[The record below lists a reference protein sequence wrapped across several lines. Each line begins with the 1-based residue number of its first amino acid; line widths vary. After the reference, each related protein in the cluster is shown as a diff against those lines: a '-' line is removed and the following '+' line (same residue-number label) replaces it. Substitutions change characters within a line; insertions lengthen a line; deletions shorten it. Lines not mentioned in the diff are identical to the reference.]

1 MKKTS
6 INWLKVRIFLSFS
19 LFLLSF
25 VLIFLRVVQLQ
36 VIEKESLQGL
46 AERQHQRII
55 ELLPTR
61 GDIYDQNLGVLAK
74 STEIESLFAHPRQ
87 ITNAAAVAKKL
98 APILEVKKSTIQKK
112 LKSRKPFV
120 WLQRKLP
127 PDKAGRI
134 RGFGYS
140 GLGFLKENK
149 RYYPNLSLAA
159 NLLGLVGVDSQG
171 LEGLELQYDRYLK
184 GQPKWLVLELDAR
197 GREII
202 TETPISPV
210 DLPSHSLV
218 LTIDRHLQ
226 YIVKSALTQTITET
240 RARAGMIVV
249 MDPPTGRILAMESR
263 PSFNPN
269 LLKNYDPNSIRN
281 RTIADVF
288 EPGSIFKIFLLAAAL
303 EEGVVKRNDIF
314 FGYNGAYQ
322 IGKEIIHD
330 HKKYGWLTLQKVIK
344 FSSNIGASQIGLKVG
359 ARKLDRHIR
368 NFGFGDR
375 TGIDLPGEVKGIVR
389 AADTLSQVGIANTA
403 FGQGISVT
411 AVQLVSALSAIANG
425 GLLMRPYIVDRII
438 DQKGH
443 IVKSF
448 HPEYRRRVI
457 SPETSAEVIRIMK
470 EVVEP
475 GGTGTEAAIPG
486 YDVAGKTGTAQKID
500 PFLKIYSSDR
510 YVSSFMGF
518 VPTNNPRLAILVVLD
533 EPKGTPYGGIIAA
546 PVFKTVAQKSLHY
559 LNVPPQQ
566 DVAHLGEPQ
575 GAMNTSRVQETAL
588 TASREPVDGIMPD
601 LSGLSMRDALG
612 WLQGKNLKFRFT
624 GRGVVQEQVPRPGV
638 RLQRGGVCYLK
649 FAPLSS

>member
-197 GREII
+197 GGEII